1 MKEYKYIENVHYQ
14 AGGGAI
20 CKLSVPIPCDI
31 DYFIHA
37 LWMPLRHQ
45 IGDKL
50 VFCSCTK
57 DTSTRFSLWYNQ
69 LALFGDADILT
80 KEQIDMLKKDAE
92 KVIDT
97 ALSHISNFIAHL
109 YGAEGT
115 TPFLDTT
122 EPIQKVEGNVITMSG
137 RLPMQEE
144 YFIKNYWQ
152 PLAKGY
158 HKNNPGMRFGIHFHE
173 KGTVVEIDAEC
184 SRLNAIHKKL
194 GKPQVDSIETAMPIL
209 QLITCD
215 VIDAI
220 QLAAWEY
227 DKARNNRN

>member
-1 MKEYKYIENVHYQ
+1 MKEYKYIENVDYQ
-14 AGGGAI
+14 PGGGAI
-20 CKLSVPIPCDI
+20 CKLSVPIPCNM

-50 VFCSCTK
+50 VFCSCSK
-57 DTSTRFSLWYNQ
+57 GSSTQFSLWYNQ
-69 LALFGDADILT
+69 LALFGDVDILT
-80 KEQIDMLKKDAE
+80 EDQIKILKNDAE
-92 KVIDT
+92 KVIDV

-115 TPFLDTT
+115 TPFLDATR
-122 EPIQKVEGNVITMSG
+122 PIRKLEGNVITMSG

-152 PLAKGY
+152 PLAKSY
-158 HKNNPGMRFGIHFHE
+158 HKDNPGIRFGIHFHE
-173 KGTVVEIDAEC
+173 NGTVIEISAEC
-184 SRLNAIHKKL
+184 SHLNAARKRL
-194 GKPQVDSIETAMPIL
+194 GKPQVDSIDTVMPIL

-215 VIDAI
+215 IVDAI

-227 DKARNNRN
+227 AEACDNTR